1 MEFLVERA
9 SSIFN
14 KAENLKIDLKRW
26 KAEEKSY
33 YSTTHKKDMMGI
45 FIEINSLDELMEFKQ
60 LYGDII
66 LQTNIFNPNIT
77 TLLIYDDYIE

>member
-9 SSIFN
+9 SLIFN
-14 KAENLKIDLKRW
+14 KTENLNIDLKRW
-26 KAEEKSY
+26 KTKEKSY
-33 YSTTHKKDMMGI
+33 YSTTLKKDMIGV
-45 FIEINSLDELMEFKQ
+45 FIEINSLNELMEFKK

-66 LQTNIFNPNIT
+66 LQTNIFNPNIA